1 MLEENLRTG
10 DGPVMDSEVAEES
23 GISPSMLSGLLSGDT
38 GASDRTVASL
48 CGAIG
53 CEPGDLFPECDGFGP
68 PPRKVAPEAV
78 AS

>member
-1 MLEENLRTG
+1 MLEENLRIG

-38 GASDRTVASL
+38 GASDRTVASI
-48 CGAIG
+48 CAAIG
-53 CEPGDLFPECDGFGP
+53 CEPGDLFPECDGYGP
-68 PPRKVAPEAV
+68 PPRRGAELEA